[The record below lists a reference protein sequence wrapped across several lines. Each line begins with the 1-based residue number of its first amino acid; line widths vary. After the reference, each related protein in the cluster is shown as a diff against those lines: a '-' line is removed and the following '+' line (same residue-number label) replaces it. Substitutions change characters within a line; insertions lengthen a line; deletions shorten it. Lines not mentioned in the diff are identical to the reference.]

1 MKLYTYFRSS
11 AAYRV
16 RIALNLKGLD
26 REDAYIHLREGAQR
40 SADYLN
46 LNPQGLLP
54 TLVDGEFVAGQ
65 SLAILDYLEET
76 YPAPPLL
83 PRDAAGR
90 ARVRQLALIVGCD
103 IHPLNNLKVLQYLGR
118 ELGLEETERNRW
130 YAHWVIEG
138 FTAIEA
144 LLRES
149 AATGEFCH
157 GNVPGLADVCLV
169 PQVYNAN
176 RFEVDLAAYPTILR
190 INQACLALDPFAQA
204 APDVQPDAD
213 QP

>member
-26 REDAYIHLREGAQR
+26 REDAYIHLREGVQR

-54 TLVDGEFVAGQ
+54 TLVDGEVVAGQ

-76 YPAPPLL
+76 YPEPPLL
-83 PRDAAGR
+83 PGDAAGR

-118 ELGLEETERNRW
+118 ELGLEEAERNRW
-130 YAHWVIEG
+130 YHHWVNEG

-144 LLRES
+144 LLNEGG
-149 AATGEFCH
+149 APGEFCH
-157 GNVPGLADVCLV
+157 GDTPGLADVCLV

-190 INQACLALDPFAQA
+190 INQVCLALDPFAQA
-204 APDVQPDAD
+204 APDVQPDAE
-213 QP
+213 

>member
-16 RIALNLKGLD
+16 RIALNLKGLG

-40 SADYLN
+40 SADYLK

-54 TLVDGEFVAGQ
+54 TLVDGEVVAGQ

-76 YPAPPLL
+76 YPEPPLL
-83 PRDAAGR
+83 PGDAAGR

-118 ELGLEETERNRW
+118 ELGLEEAERNRW
-130 YAHWVIEG
+130 YHHWVNEG

-157 GNVPGLADVCLV
+157 GDTPGLADVCLV

-190 INQACLALDPFAQA
+190 INQACLSLDPFAQA
-204 APDVQPDAD
+204 APDVQPDAE
-213 QP
+213 